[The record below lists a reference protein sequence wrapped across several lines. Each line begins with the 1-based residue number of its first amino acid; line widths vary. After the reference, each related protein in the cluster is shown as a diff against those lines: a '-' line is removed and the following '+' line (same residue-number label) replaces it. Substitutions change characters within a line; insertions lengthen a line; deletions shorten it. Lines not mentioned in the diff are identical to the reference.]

1 MNASP
6 GPTTPATSARTRSGY
21 AAITLHYIAQIV
33 KTRLAYRGD
42 ILVQCAASLAI
53 QASGIFV
60 VLVIFDNIPLLEG
73 WSRSEVFFVYGFAMT
88 AQALFES
95 FADGF
100 YWFADKYV
108 IRAELDRILLRPLH
122 PLFQLL
128 LENFSLESIPDLV
141 LGAGILVLASNAIG
155 LSPGAVDLALFA
167 VMLLSAVL
175 VLTGIF
181 LALASVS
188 FWVEDK
194 VGVLPPIYN
203 LSAFA
208 RYPVTIF
215 HPVLRFLLTWVLP
228 YAFVA
233 FYPSAHFLGRGEFH
247 LFLWLT
253 PLAGA
258 TSLTVGLLVFHAG
271 LRRYRSAGS

>member
-1 MNASP
+1 MDSSSVP
-6 GPTTPATSARTRSGY
+6 PALSRLPRSRY
-21 AAITLHYIAQIV
+21 AGLTLHYLAQIV

-73 WSRSEVFFVYGFAMT
+73 WSRSEVFFVYGFAVT
-88 AQALFES
+88 AQALFEM

-122 PLFQLL
+122 PLFQIL
-128 LENFSLESIPDLV
+128 LENFSLESLPDLI
-141 LGAGILVLASNAIG
+141 LGGAILALASSALGIAPGPLDILILLVL
-155 LSPGAVDLALFA
+155 LA
-167 VMLLSAVL
+167 SAVL
-175 VLTGIF
+175 VLAGIF
-181 LALASVS
+181 LALASVA

-208 RYPVTIF
+208 RYPVTIY
-215 HPVLRFLLTWVLP
+215 HPLVRFLLTWVLP

-233 FYPSAHFLGRGEFH
+233 FYPSTRFLGRGEFD
-247 LFLWLT
+247 LFQRMT

-258 TSLTVGLLVFHAG
+258 TSIAVGLAVFHAG

>member
-1 MNASP
+1 MSTPSSSP
-6 GPTTPATSARTRSGY
+6 TSTRARARY
-21 AAITLHYIAQIV
+21 AGITLHYLAQVI
-33 KTRLAYRGD
+33 KTRLEYRGD
-42 ILVQCAASLAI
+42 ILVQCFSSLAI

-60 VLVIFDNIPLLEG
+60 VLVIFNNIPLLKG

-88 AQALFES
+88 AQAVFES

-122 PLFQLL
+122 PLFQIL
-128 LENFSLESIPDLV
+128 LENFNLESVPDLI
-141 LGAGILVLASNAIG
+141 LGVAILVLAAGSIG
-155 LSPGAVDLALFA
+155 VTPGPIDVVIFA
-167 VMLLSAVL
+167 GMLLSAVL
-175 VLTGIF
+175 ILTGIF

-228 YAFVA
+228 YGFVA
-233 FYPSAHFLGRGEFH
+233 FYPSTHFLGRGEFH

-253 PLAGA
+253 PLAGV
-258 TSLTVGLLVFHAG
+258 TSLAVGLLAFHTG

>member
-1 MNASP
+1 MSAP
-6 GPTTPATSARTRSGY
+6 PTPTTTPSARPRGGY
-21 AAITLHYIAQIV
+21 AGITLYYLAQTI
-33 KTRLAYRGD
+33 KTRLQYRGD

-60 VLVIFDNIPLLEG
+60 VLVIFDNIPLLKG

-88 AQALFES
+88 AQAVFES

-122 PLFQLL
+122 PLFQIL
-128 LENFSLESIPDLV
+128 LENFNLESLPDLI
-141 LGAGILVLASNAIG
+141 LGVAILILAAGSIG
-155 LSPGAVDLALFA
+155 ISPGLVDLVIFA
-167 VMLLSAVL
+167 GMLLSSVL

-181 LALASVS
+181 LTLASVS

-215 HPVLRFLLTWVLP
+215 HPALRFVLTWVLP

-233 FYPSAHFLGRGEFH
+233 FYPATHFLARGGFD

-253 PLAGA
+253 PFAGM
-258 TSLTVGLLVFHAG
+258 TSLAVGLTVFHAG